1 MSDHESPRAP
11 ADLDYQ
17 EFARKMALFEDG
29 PTTTRFEQLRSAGI
43 DLPDANAIADSDL
56 RTKLWRV
63 LAELAKLRV
72 YLDQTDHLSDRDL
85 YEMLWRDV
93 LREEVPA
100 IDEIGF
106 NHCIS
111 LLSNGGD
118 EETRL
123 YLAYYA
129 DDEWRR
135 QWQIDFPDY
144 VMPAP
149 ADPPYNRDCLL
160 PRPNYELGPEA
171 RAWLTANGSAS
182 ALATNRFG
190 NTENAL
196 RFVEQLYA
204 AGASDVTIGGVTLLP
219 NHGWS
224 PYADT
229 LIVELPAS
237 REQRHTIFELMESV
251 GRPDEHERFGPLT
264 DSGQERIRLWWD

>member
-1 MSDHESPRAP
+1 MSDHQSPGDP
-11 ADLDYQ
+11 ADLEYQ

-43 DLPDANAIADSDL
+43 NPLDPDTIADDDL
-56 RTKLWRV
+56 RTKLWQL
-63 LAELAKLRV
+63 LAELAKLRA

-85 YEMLWRDV
+85 YDVLWRDV

-100 IDEIGF
+100 IDELGF
-106 NHCIS
+106 NHPIS
-111 LLSNGGD
+111 LLSNGGE

-123 YLAYYA
+123 YLMYYA

-135 QWQIDFPDY
+135 QWQADFPDY

-149 ADPPYNRDCLL
+149 ADPPFNRDCLL
-160 PRPNYELGPEA
+160 PRPNYAPGPEA
-171 RAWLTANGSAS
+171 RAWLAANWSAS
-182 ALATNRFG
+182 AFATNRFG
-190 NTENAL
+190 DTQNAL

-204 AGASDVTIGGVTLLP
+204 AGASDVAIGGVMLLP
-219 NHGWS
+219 NHQWT

-237 REQRHTIFELMESV
+237 HEQRHMIFEVMESV
-251 GRPDEHERFGPLT
+251 GRPDERDTLGPLL
-264 DSGQERIRLWWD
+264 DSGQARIRLWWD